1 MQAAI
6 WCIPSTADFTPGEDN
21 LSSAPAL
28 ELQTRID
35 SSSYGDVKR
44 YAVCTCAVIV
54 QHGLTAHFCMN
65 ILCNSVTDWWSAAAL
80 AGLLT
85 GGAPRIF
92 RWRRRCGFMVGG
104 VGGVR
109 HDERALKQRTR

>member
-6 WCIPSTADFTPGEDN
+6 WSIPSTADSSPGEDN

-44 YAVCTCAVIV
+44 
-54 QHGLTAHFCMN
+54 
-65 ILCNSVTDWWSAAAL
+65 SVA
-80 AGLLT
+80 
-85 GGAPRIF
+85 
-92 RWRRRCGFMVGG
+92 
-104 VGGVR
+104 
-109 HDERALKQRTR
+109 